1 MGKKVATVRM
11 KTSSETFN
19 SRKGVTLTELLVAL
33 FVLGLAVALV
43 APTLFRNSS
52 ARELRRST
60 ELIETAAR
68 MARTEARLTGR
79 DTLLSVDLDARTL
92 TVLPSERGFQL
103 GRDIDL
109 RATVAEQ
116 ELDGDIAS
124 VRFFPEG
131 ATTGG
136 TFLLELD
143 DDQRAIRISWITG
156 ASERLDPDDIE

>member
-1 MGKKVATVRM
+1 MNKKAVKVKM
-11 KTSSETFN
+11 KTSSEISS
-19 SRKGVTLTELLVAL
+19 SRRGFTLTELLV
-33 FVLGLAVALV
+33 VLVVVGLAIALV
-43 APTLFRNSS
+43 APALFRNSPTS
-52 ARELRRST
+52 ELRHSV

-68 MARTEARLTGR
+68 MARTEARLSGR
-79 DTLLSVDLDARTL
+79 DTLLSLDLDARTL

-103 GRDIDL
+103 GRNIDL
-109 RATVAEQ
+109 RATVADQ

-143 DDQRAIRISWITG
+143 DTQRAIRISWITG
-156 ASERLDPDDIE
+156 ATERLDPDDIE

>member
-1 MGKKVATVRM
+1 M
-11 KTSSETFN
+11 KTSSEISS
-19 SRKGVTLTELLVAL
+19 SRRGFTLTELLV
-33 FVLGLAVALV
+33 VLVVVGLAIALV
-43 APTLFRNSS
+43 GPMLFRNSPAS
-52 ARELRRST
+52 ELRHSV

-68 MARTEARLTGR
+68 MARTEARLSGR
-79 DTLLSVDLDARTL
+79 DTLLSLDLDARTL

-103 GRDIDL
+103 GRNIDL
-109 RATVAEQ
+109 RATVADQ

-143 DDQRAIRISWITG
+143 DTQRAIRISWITG
-156 ASERLDPDDIE
+156 ATERLDPDDIE